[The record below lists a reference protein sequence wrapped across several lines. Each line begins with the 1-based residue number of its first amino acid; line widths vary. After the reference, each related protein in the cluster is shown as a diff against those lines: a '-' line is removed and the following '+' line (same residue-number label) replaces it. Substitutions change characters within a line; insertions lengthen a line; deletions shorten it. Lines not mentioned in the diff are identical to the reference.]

1 MQYWEAVG
9 AMHRLEYL
17 RRIQARNVLGNIGL
31 HPGQPRLLQYIWD
44 HPGCTQ
50 KEAADELDVTP
61 ASASSPSWTKKCSR
75 AWTTAR
81 WKPSAAPAKK
91 CSTTWPTKAAAT

>member
-31 HPGQPRLLQYIWD
+31 HPGQPRDARVGGGQPET
-44 HPGCTQ
+44 PG
-50 KEAADELDVTP
+50 KGGVRAAEAG
-61 ASASSPSWTKKCSR
+61 
-75 AWTTAR
+75 
-81 WKPSAAPAKK
+81 
-91 CSTTWPTKAAAT
+91 